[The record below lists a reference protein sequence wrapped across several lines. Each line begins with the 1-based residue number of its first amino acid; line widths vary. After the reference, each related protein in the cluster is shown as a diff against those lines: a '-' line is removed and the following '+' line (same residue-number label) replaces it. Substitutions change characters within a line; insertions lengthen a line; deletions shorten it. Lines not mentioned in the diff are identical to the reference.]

1 MGAFDFKTATN
12 TQRQSYYDVTG
23 YLMPARAFF
32 FIIVDEVGK
41 EGFLVRKIYAS
52 PNSPYLSS
60 MNLSPIKQLSELYP
74 EKYGLMPKDFGA
86 PTGVAEHVMG
96 NNKSPY
102 VSASSIFPQGSPR
115 FEGREIFID
124 IEKAKASGARLVS
137 TEQILISLHEYKA
150 ANPHLAKRID
160 TITNYVREIDKEVL
174 IHGEKVPAKAVFNP
188 GSLKTTTMVVRTARV
203 VQVLGIVLTAYDLEQ
218 ASEKSFQ
225 AKSVKPITAEVI
237 RQAGGWGGA
246 VAGFKVG
253 GVIGAGVGIETGPG
267 AILTGI
273 VGGIVFGTAGY
284 FGADWVADH
293 IDKN

>member
-1 MGAFDFKTATN
+1 MGAFDFTTTTN
-12 TQRQSYYDVTG
+12 AEQQSYFDITG
-23 YLMPARAFF
+23 QLMPARAFF

-52 PNSPYLSS
+52 PRSPYLQS
-60 MNLSPIKQLSELYP
+60 MNLSPLKQMSELYP
-74 EKYGLMPKDFGA
+74 EKYGLSPKDIKSPISA
-86 PTGVAEHVMG
+86 AEHVMG

-102 VSASSIFPQGSPR
+102 MSSSSIFPQGSPR

-124 IEKAKASGARLVS
+124 IEKAKASGAKLVS
-137 TEQILISLHEYKA
+137 TEQIVNSLREYKA

-160 TITNYVREIDKEVL
+160 KISEYVREIDKEVL
-174 IHGEKVPAKAVFNP
+174 IRGEKVPAKAVFNP
-188 GSLKTTTMVVRTARV
+188 GSLKNTTAIIRTARV
-203 VQVLGIVLTAYDLEQ
+203 VQVVGVVLTAYDLEQ
-218 ASEKSFQ
+218 ATEKSFQ
-225 AKSVKPITAEVI
+225 TKSVKPISAEVI

-267 AILTGI
+267 AIITGL
-273 VGGIVFGTAGY
+273 VGGIIFGTAGY

-293 IDKN
+293 VYEN